1 MQGNHSIAHDMK
13 FGWKPEVH
21 FESAP
26 IPLYFNFPEQP
37 LMDHYQEQAYY

>member
-13 FGWKPEVH
+13 FGWKPEVA

-26 IPLYFNFPEQP
+26 IPLYFNFV
-37 LMDHYQEQAYY
+37 DQALLNYYEG